1 MVSQHSPLR
10 DAADS
15 RKFSMAI
22 KTKKG
27 SAKSPVYSRMKPLT
41 DGERTL
47 APLMIAKDTWLIP
60 SSLLE
65 DWDEADS
72 QFAPFVKRAVLDG
85 YALTYALL
93 GGVDDHTRQFHALL
107 ALSFRPEPAI
117 RNIRLIAMADALKGL
132 AHVKGEW
139 PGFDAFRTKEGEQGP
154 TGDPIVIQRTVR
166 KDKSRFSCTVA
177 SEFFTIAFDYDFT
190 KHLISRFRY
199 SPQPNLKETKTG
211 KRRTYRQRGELPD
224 PDSAPDSEINRQD
237 ARFQARISKD
247 TSARVEAF
255 LKATGMQKKDLTEQ
269 ALAEFLERHGDGI
282 DLDGGEPS

>member
-1 MVSQHSPLR
+1 MATKTKPRAKTITAPKGQKPGVTKL
-10 DAADS
+10 AAD
-15 RKFSMAI
+15 
-22 KTKKG
+22 
-27 SAKSPVYSRMKPLT
+27 
-41 DGERTL
+41 
-47 APLMIAKDTWLIP
+47 TWVI
-60 SSLLE
+60 SCGLLDE
-65 DWDEADS
+65 WDEADS
-72 QFAPFVKRAVLDG
+72 EYAPTVKRAVLDG

-93 GGVDDHTRQFHALL
+93 GQQDEATGERRASL
-107 ALSFRPEPAI
+107 ALSFRPEPSI
-117 RNIRLIAMADALKGL
+117 RNIRLIAMADVLKGL
-132 AHVKGEW
+132 AHVKGEF
-139 PGFDAFRTKEGEQGP
+139 PGFDAFRKKDNETRP
-154 TGDPIVIQRTVR
+154 TGDPITIQRTVR

-177 SEFFTIAFDYDFT
+177 SEFFTIAFDYDFS

-199 SPQPNLKETKTG
+199 SPQPDLKETKTG

-282 DLDGGEPS
+282 DLGGGEPS